1 MVSYRVREV
10 ILASLRL
17 FGRNEICAYSLDFVF
32 LASLCLVALIA
43 EAHREK
49 GQSEKRFFNFCLGG
63 PRFGRRSRT

>member
-17 FGRNEICAYSLDFVF
+17 FGRNEICANSLDFVF

-43 EAHREK
+43 EAHGGK
-49 GQSEKRFFNFCLGG
+49 GRIGEALF
-63 PRFGRRSRT
+63 